1 MINDNRPKNKAGLK
15 ILFSYKDF
23 PLIVVGPSCKYWI
36 TFILSFNNRFPKDIP
51 YFNIF

>member
-1 MINDNRPKNKAGLK
+1 MIKDNRPKNKAGLK

-23 PLIVVGPSCKYWI
+23 PLIVVGPFCKYCI
-36 TFILSFNNRFPKDIP
+36 ILSFNNRFPKDIP